1 MATQITAHY
10 SIASRQGRNPVIPE
24 PGTAAD
30 TVLEQNSIGLLQP
43 WIGIVVDLVIH
54 FAVVRLDLWHVDSPI
69 VQRRLKSCAQ
79 SEPLPANWLGMNISD
94 DAERLAGC
102 DA

>member
-1 MATQITAHY
+1 MTTQVTAHY

-30 TVLEQNSIGLLQP
+30 TVLEPNGIGLLQP

-54 FAVVRLDLWHVDSPI
+54 FAVVSLDLWHVDSPLRR
-69 VQRRLKSCAQ
+69 RRLKGCAL
-79 SEPLPANWLGMNISD
+79 SEPVPAK
-94 DAERLAGC
+94 LAGHEHFRRRRAPC
-102 DA
+102 CR